1 MAKKTFDHY
10 KGIPELPDEA
20 RGKKTRP
27 KVMAVV
33 DEDNCTGCQ
42 ACVPFCPVDCIEVR
56 ESSIMIDHP
65 VCIDCDLCVE
75 ICPIDVLASNV

>member
-1 MAKKTFDHY
+1 MINIRENMCDY
-10 KGIPELPDEA
+10 CG
-20 RGKKTRP
+20 
-27 KVMAVV
+27 
-33 DEDNCTGCQ
+33 
-42 ACVPFCPVDCIEVR
+42 ACVTVCPVDCIEVR